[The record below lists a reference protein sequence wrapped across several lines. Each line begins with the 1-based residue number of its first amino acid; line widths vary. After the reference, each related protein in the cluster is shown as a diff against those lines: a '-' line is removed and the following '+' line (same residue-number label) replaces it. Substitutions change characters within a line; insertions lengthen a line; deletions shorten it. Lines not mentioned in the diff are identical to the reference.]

1 METCSYWF
9 KFLSE
14 TEQKEFR
21 ENVKGDWEFLMEHQ
35 QEDFGNFVACAFIW
49 EGTSQGHE
57 YWREISERKVA

>member
-35 QEDFGNFVACAFIW
+35 QEDFGNFVACAFFGKKHHKDMSIG
-49 EGTSQGHE
+49 EKYQSV
-57 YWREISERKVA
+57 K